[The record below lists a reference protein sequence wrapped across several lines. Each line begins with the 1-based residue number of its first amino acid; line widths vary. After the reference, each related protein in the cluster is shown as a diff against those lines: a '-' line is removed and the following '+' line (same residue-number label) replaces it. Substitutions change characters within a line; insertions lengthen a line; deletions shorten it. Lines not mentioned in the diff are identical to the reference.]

1 MACCATERRGA
12 RGWTLST
19 PQKRRKRRATNGHA
33 VSSGSSR
40 DPAGAV
46 AKNMAKSM
54 AKKKSTLLL
63 DLSLLRDN
71 AAFRTVVIAR
81 TLSVF
86 SLGMLTVAVP
96 VQIQEL
102 TGSPMQVGIAMA
114 LGGGGAFAGL
124 LAGGV
129 LADRWDRRK
138 LILFARSVCGLGF
151 AALAI
156 NGFSSSPSVLAIYAL
171 ALWDGFFSALGVT
184 ALLAAT
190 PFLVGRE
197 NLGAAGQ
204 FNMLT
209 VRMGGIL
216 SPALGG
222 MVIASFGVGWNYLA
236 AAIGALLTVAQL
248 MRLPPM
254 PPAST
259 RAAAPAARARGGH
272 RLSFRNRLVGAVV
285 AVGALVSLGGGVR
298 ILHAGACRGCYRVGP
313 SAVGMMY
320 AAAPL
325 GATVAALTGGWLGGF
340 ARSGALLL
348 ASGAAA
354 FVALGSLGFI
364 SDPVFAFVTLAG
376 FGYLSS
382 IASLLQF
389 TLVQRHTPEHLL
401 GRGQWSMGGSGG
413 HWRRVWRACAWRP
426 TSALFPLTSAVL
438 IFSLVA
444 LLSSGAMAIGFRSLR
459 FASLKKSED
468 LPSIAADKSD
478 RPQPQ
483 LLKSEKA

>member
-1 MACCATERRGA
+1 MDTQRSPETSQETR
-12 RGWTLST
+12 
-19 PQKRRKRRATNGHA
+19 NEGHA

-46 AKNMAKSM
+46 VRNKS
-54 AKKKSTLLL
+54 SLLL
-63 DLSLLRDN
+63 DLSLLHDN

-81 TLSVF
+81 TLSVL

-102 TGSPMQVGIAMA
+102 TGSPMQVGISMA

-129 LADRWDRRK
+129 LADRWNRRK

-151 AALAI
+151 AALAV

-216 SPALGG
+216 SPAVGG

-254 PPAST
+254 PPARREPQHPL
-259 RAAAPAARARGGH
+259 RALGAGIGY
-272 RLSFRNRLVGAVV
+272 LFVNRLVGAVV

-298 ILHAGACRGCYRVGP
+298 ILLPALAEDVYRVGP

-364 SDPVFAFVTLAG
+364 SDPVVAFVALAG

-401 GRGQWSMGGSGG
+401 GRVNGLWAAQAVTGDAFGALALGGLT
-413 HWRRVWRACAWRP
+413 RVL
-426 TSALFPLTSAVL
+426 TLTSAIL

-459 FASLKKSED
+459 FASSKKSED
-468 LPSIAADKSD
+468 LPLTAADKSE
-478 RPQPQ
+478 RSQPQ
-483 LLKSEKA
+483 LLKSEKV

>member
-1 MACCATERRGA
+1 VDTQRSPEASQ
-12 RGWTLST
+12 ST
-19 PQKRRKRRATNGHA
+19 RNEDRA
-33 VSSGSSR
+33 VSSDSPS
-40 DPAGAV
+40 DPAGAAAKNIAKNV
-46 AKNMAKSM
+46 AKN
-54 AKKKSTLLL
+54 KSTLLL

-96 VQIQEL
+96 VQIQEM

-151 AALAI
+151 AALAV
-156 NGFSSSPSVLAIYAL
+156 NGFSWSPSVLAIYAL

-254 PPAST
+254 PPARREPQHPL
-259 RAAAPAARARGGH
+259 RALGAGIGY
-272 RLSFRNRLVGAVV
+272 LFVNRLVGAVV

-298 ILHAGACRGCYRVGP
+298 ILLPALAEDLYRVGP

-354 FVALGSLGFI
+354 FVALGSLGLI
-364 SDPVFAFVTLAG
+364 SDPVVAFVALAG

-382 IASLLQF
+382 VASLLQF

-401 GRGQWSMGGSGG
+401 GRVNGLWAAQAVTGDALGALALGGVS
-413 HWRRVWRACAWRP
+413 RVV
-426 TSALFPLTSAVL
+426 PLTSAIL

-459 FASLKKSED
+459 FASSKESED
-468 LPSIAADKSD
+468 LPSTAADKSE

-483 LLKSEKA
+483 LLKSE